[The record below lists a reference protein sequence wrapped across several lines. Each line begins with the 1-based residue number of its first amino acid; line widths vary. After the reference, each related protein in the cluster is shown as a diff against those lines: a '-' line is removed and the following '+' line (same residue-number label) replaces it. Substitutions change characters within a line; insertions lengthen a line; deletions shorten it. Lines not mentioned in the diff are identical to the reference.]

1 MIIKL
6 EPEDLIEYNHD
17 TAVANR
23 KRVLTLTNR
32 IEIQRFLKNDDHFWN
47 FTWALQANNILYES
61 YRT

>member
-6 EPEDLIEYNHD
+6 EPEDLIEYNYD

-23 KRVLTLTNR
+23 KRVLSLTNR
-32 IEIQRFLKNDDHFWN
+32 IEIQRFLKNDDHFWD
-47 FTWALQANNILYES
+47 FTRTLQDNSNLYES